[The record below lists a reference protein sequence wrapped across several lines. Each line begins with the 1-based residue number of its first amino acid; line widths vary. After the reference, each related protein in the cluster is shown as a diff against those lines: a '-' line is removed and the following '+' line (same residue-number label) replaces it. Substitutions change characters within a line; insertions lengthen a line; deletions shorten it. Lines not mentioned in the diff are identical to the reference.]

1 MLTPKKI
8 PSWSWEWWLII
19 IGLAC
24 LYLPMYYKLSTSIW
38 LNDEYTQG
46 PMALGIVLFL
56 FWQKRDCFAAHLSQ
70 EVQAVSG
77 PANYTES
84 QPPVRASTRGSSVV
98 GVCLLTLGLACH
110 FFGYLLD
117 SFTLKIGSQ
126 ITVFSGI
133 LLITSG
139 FSLVRAI
146 WFPLFFIVFMIP
158 LPGAIVDA
166 VTLPMKLAVSNVV
179 EHILFYLNL
188 PIAREGVM
196 LHVGQYKLMVA
207 DACAGLHTLIS
218 LEAMGLLYLH
228 LVKHDLL
235 FRNITMG
242 ALIVPISFT
251 ANVIRVIVL
260 VLVTYYFGDSAGQ
273 GFIHGFAGILLF
285 VVALSLIIL
294 IDTVLHRLTHQ
305 KTMKLHADPL

>member
-1 MLTPKKI
+1 MLSKKVA
-8 PSWSWEWWLII
+8 PGWFREWWLII
-19 IGLAC
+19 VGLAC
-24 LYLPMYYKLSTSIW
+24 LYLPMYYKLGTTLWIT
-38 LNDEYTQG
+38 DEYTQG
-46 PMALGIVLFL
+46 PMALAIVLFL
-56 FWQKRDCFAAHLSQ
+56 LWQKRAYFSELDSQ
-70 EVQAVSG
+70 APVTDSA
-77 PANYTES
+77 PANYPES
-84 QPPVRASTRGSSVV
+84 HPSVNAFTQWWSII
-98 GVCLLTLGLACH
+98 GACLLIFGLTCH
-110 FFGYLLD
+110 FFGYVLD

-126 ITVFSGI
+126 IPILTGI
-133 LLITSG
+133 LLITLG
-139 FSLVRAI
+139 ITVVRAI

-235 FRNITMG
+235 FRNITL
-242 ALIVPISFT
+242 ATLIIPISFT

-273 GFIHGFAGILLF
+273 SFIHGFAGILLF

-294 IDTVLHRLTHQ
+294 IDTVLHKLTHQ
-305 KTMKLHADPL
+305 KTMNLRADLL